1 VHAASVIAA
10 CAAVCGCTAGGS
22 ADHPGA
28 PDATGGS
35 SSKDAATTPRGAGGA
50 RATSAGGGTSS
61 AAGGT
66 SSGASGGMAPG
77 AGGGTAPG
85 AGGGSPRDGGAGRTV
100 VATVEISPKTA
111 NVKAGG
117 TQSFTATVTGTDDHT
132 VTFSATG
139 GTITPSGVFTA
150 PATAGGY
157 AIVATSFADP
167 AATAVAIVTVTD
179 GKAVI
184 EPFYTTPYVQVMT
197 PMSYATYFAPAT
209 IRIWG
214 HAPTQDGFAARLDF
228 YLGTTKVG
236 SAARSDQ
243 TDYYQVDVTGV
254 AAGSYEIYA
263 RSDAG
268 LESVHVPVTVIDL
281 PAHQGPTRDLSSDL
295 VLSGSQNLEIVGT
308 ETARAL
314 ITSSNGS
321 HIRSAD
327 GWTGHLTIQNA
338 DVIGLGKMDDPGIQ
352 VSVQG
357 ESTLEISGSVFDR
370 SGPLSLGADGNA
382 AVILRGNTFQPNV
395 LTPVNS
401 EADYAGSHPCI
412 TVTGNSSA
420 AKYFQGNNV
429 GVSFVR
435 FASSHWMVGGDNDA
449 DGNIFLGVRA
459 GMEFANSGD
468 DTLRGNFSYHRYPYG
483 WSQGHNLDF
492 EGSSPAKSLVE
503 HNVFR
508 GSSWMIQSM
517 NGEFRYNLLVDNIN
531 EAFFRYTANDTNI
544 HHNVLVNVGYQRA
557 YSPSGG
563 LYFLGDSNGLYN
575 NTVDVGGKRLGWV
588 NSTMV
593 RPSAGGRARNNVF
606 TGFAYETPNNLFE
619 APDSDNPGDWAEA
632 DYNCFYNPDT
642 QDLTRYANHA
652 FGAHDC
658 GGSAGSADPKFA
670 QARIVPFPFGDGDIW
685 QRRVTVS
692 QILAVYR
699 GMYTPLP
706 GSPLV
711 DQGDPTDDTGGVHNT
726 DIGAVGAGNPHPD
739 DRFGSFGQ

>member
-1 VHAASVIAA
+1 V
-10 CAAVCGCTAGGS
+10 
-22 ADHPGA
+22 
-28 PDATGGS
+28 
-35 SSKDAATTPRGAGGA
+35 R
-50 RATSAGGGTSS
+50 
-61 AAGGT
+61 
-66 SSGASGGMAPG
+66 
-77 AGGGTAPG
+77 
-85 AGGGSPRDGGAGRTV
+85 
-100 VATVEISPKTA
+100 
-111 NVKAGG
+111 
-117 TQSFTATVTGTDDHT
+117 
-132 VTFSATG
+132 FSATG
-139 GTITPSGVFTA
+139 GTITADGVFTA

-157 AIVATSFADP
+157 AIRATSVADP
-167 AATAVAIVTVTD
+167 AASAVAIVTVTD

-184 EPFYTTPYVQVMT
+184 DPFYTTPYVQVMT
-197 PMSYATYFAPAT
+197 PMPYATYFAPAT

-236 SAARSDQ
+236 SAARSNQ

-268 LESVHVPVTVIDL
+268 LESLHIPVTVIDV
-281 PAHQGPTRDLSSDL
+281 PAHQGPMRDLSTDL
-295 VLSGSQNLEIVGT
+295 VLSGSDNLEIVGT
-308 ETARAL
+308 ATARAL

-321 HIRSAD
+321 HIRSAA
-327 GWTGHLTIQNA
+327 GWTGHLTIRDA
-338 DVIGLGKMDDPGIQ
+338 DVIGLGKMDDPAIQ

-357 ESTLEISGSVFDR
+357 ENTLEISGSVFDR
-370 SGPLSLGADGNA
+370 CGPLSLGADDKA
-382 AVILRGNTFQPNV
+382 PLILRGNTFQPNV

-401 EADYAGSHPCI
+401 EADYAGSHPSI
-412 TVTGNSSA
+412 TISGNSSA
-420 AKYFQGNNV
+420 KKYFQGNNV

-435 FASSHWMVGGDNDA
+435 FASSHWTVGGDHDA

-492 EGSSPAKSLVE
+492 EGNSTGMSLVE

-508 GSSWMIQSM
+508 GSSWMIQSVS
-517 NGEFRYNLLVDNIN
+517 GDFRYNLLVDNIN
-531 EAFFRYTANDTNI
+531 EAFFRYTADGTRI
-544 HHNVLVNVGYQRA
+544 HHNVLVNVGYQRV

-563 LYFLGDSNGLYN
+563 LYFLGKANGVYN

-588 NSTMV
+588 DSTMI
-593 RPSAGGRARNNVF
+593 RPSDGGRARNNVF
-606 TGFAYETPNNLFE
+606 TGFAYEKPNKVFE
-619 APDSDNPGDWAEA
+619 GPDSSNPGDWAEA

-642 QDLTRYANHA
+642 QDLTRYANPA

-658 GGSAGSADPKFA
+658 GGSAGSADPRFA
-670 QARIVPFPFGDGDIW
+670 QARIVPFPFGDGDVW

-692 QILAVYR
+692 QILAFYR

-706 GSPLV
+706 GSPLI
-711 DQGDPTDDTGGVHNT
+711 DQGDPTDDTGGVRNT
-726 DIGAVGAGNPHPD
+726 DIGAIGAGNPHPD
-739 DRFGSFGQ
+739 DLFGTFGN